1 MPPKNRESKPLLL
14 ENQTHKRRDRAQ
26 ELRSARRQGVLA
38 KRRKFDSAAATTAA
52 AGAAGAAAHQQHQ
65 EPWSREQLAAA
76 IQGVR
81 ECPVP
86 QIVPYLVQLRK
97 VLSLEDPP
105 VEEVVGSGGLASRLI
120 ELLSVPNDQIQL
132 ETTWCLTNIAS
143 SYSRHT
149 QTILGAAPQLISFLS
164 TPNPALQEQ
173 ALWALGN
180 IAGDSS
186 DFREM
191 LRANGALLPI
201 FRLLQHPPSAEIAR
215 TAAWAVSN
223 LARGDKTPG
232 KPFVDAASIFVAS
245 LRGGVAFS
253 AATAAAV
260 GAGADGSSVVPPR
273 DEGLR
278 VEAAWILAFLTA
290 KEEETVSEL
299 LRAGMMPALVE
310 ALVDS
315 GGQDPLCTPALRTL
329 GNMVSGK
336 EEWADA
342 VLMHKEF
349 LPCLDAVLRSQDTS
363 RRVLVKEAAW
373 VASNVAAGRREHREA
388 LVRQGSPAALTSLLR
403 SDQLDLQQEA
413 AHGIW
418 NLVAHDQEL
427 LLQAASDDRVLG
439 AYVALVRAQSA
450 PVVRCALSFLQLVCQ
465 NVTGGPR
472 MVESAGGLEAIDDVH
487 YSGRADPELQEAA
500 GAIVD
505 RFFGDDGYESS
516 DEGGDEETDT
526 ETSVGGG
533 SGGGSFNF
541 NFSGG
546 GGDAPQIFRNSTS
559 QQQQQQQQQ
568 PLAPLGRGSHL
579 TRPSW
584 MNQGPS

>member
-1 MPPKNRESKPLLL
+1 MPPKNRDSKPLLL

-38 KRRKFDSAAATTAA
+38 KRRKFDSGVATAA
-52 AGAAGAAAHQQHQ
+52 ACGAGAGASSQQQQQ
-65 EPWSREQLAAA
+65 EPWSRETLTAA

-81 ECPVP
+81 ERPVS
-86 QIVPYLVQLRK
+86 QILPYLVELRK

-105 VEEVVGSGGLASRLI
+105 VEEVVAGGGLAPRLI
-120 ELLSVPNDQIQL
+120 ELLSAPNDQIQL

-180 IAGDSS
+180 IAGDSG

-201 FRLLQHPPSAEIAR
+201 FRLLQQPASPEIAR

-223 LARGDKTPG
+223 LARGDQTPG
-232 KPFVDAASIFVAS
+232 KPFVEAAPIFVAS
-245 LRGGVAFS
+245 LRGGVSFS
-253 AATAAAV
+253 TGAAAAAAAAGAGV
-260 GAGADGSSVVPPR
+260 GAVAVVPPPR

-299 LRAGMMPALVE
+299 LRAGMVPALVE

-349 LPCLDAVLRSQDTS
+349 LPCLDAVLKSQDTS

-427 LLQAASDDRVLG
+427 LLQAARDDRVLG

-450 PVVRCALSFLQLVCQ
+450 PVVRCVL
-465 NVTGGPR
+465 
-472 MVESAGGLEAIDDVH
+472 
-487 YSGRADPELQEAA
+487 
-500 GAIVD
+500 
-505 RFFGDDGYESS
+505 
-516 DEGGDEETDT
+516 
-526 ETSVGGG
+526 
-533 SGGGSFNF
+533 
-541 NFSGG
+541 
-546 GGDAPQIFRNSTS
+546 
-559 QQQQQQQQQ
+559 
-568 PLAPLGRGSHL
+568 
-579 TRPSW
+579 
-584 MNQGPS
+584 